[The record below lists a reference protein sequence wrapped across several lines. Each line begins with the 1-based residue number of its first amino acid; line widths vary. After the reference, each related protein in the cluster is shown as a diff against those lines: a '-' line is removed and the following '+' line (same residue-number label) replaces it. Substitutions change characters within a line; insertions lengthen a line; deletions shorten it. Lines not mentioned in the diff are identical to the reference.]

1 MEATQVSVAGWLD
14 KPNGVHPHSGTL
26 LSPEKERSSD
36 TGYHVDGPWT
46 LDAEWNELDTK
57 GPTLYDSTPR
67 TSLEEYRSI
76 EMESRTVGAL
86 GGWEVSVSWGQSFGF
101 ARWKILERMVVMAA
115 QGCECISCHLK
126 EVSIVHFMWC
136 VFYHQTKKN
145 LFRKERFA
153 STRAFRPTGSDL
165 EPFTNHYSPDKM
177 LKCVHQKTFCGG
189 FVNF

>member
-1 MEATQVSVAGWLD
+1 MSYFRAR
-14 KPNGVHPHSGTL
+14 KHR
-26 LSPEKERSSD
+26 ERGLNKAITFKMLQSQAKRPD
-36 TGYHVDGPWT
+36 
-46 LDAEWNELDTK
+46 
-57 GPTLYDSTPR
+57 
-67 TSLEEYRSI
+67 RSI